1 MVEVRLLW
9 VRGFLGRLCCVKQHD
24 GHRRP
29 SDDSPKGLP
38 NMTPRLKTLVTALA
52 ATAAFALPAAAQAG
66 PLVAS
71 APDCAA
77 QTLSQ
82 PFLPFADP
90 MQYTLLPG
98 GTFENG
104 NRWSGGSVV
113 AGNEPWNVTGPND
126 HKSLSLGDGSSTTS
140 GSICVG
146 LDHPDVRFFAA
157 ASDPRATLKVEVL
170 FEDAFG
176 HVLSAPIGSV
186 AGSAGWSPTL
196 PMPIGVNLLPLLP
209 GNYTA
214 VAFRFTA
221 NGGDWTI
228 DDVYVDPICRR

>member
-1 MVEVRLLW
+1 M
-9 VRGFLGRLCCVKQHD
+9 
-24 GHRRP
+24 
-29 SDDSPKGLP
+29 SS
-38 NMTPRLKTLVTALA
+38 PRLKTLLSTLT

-66 PLVAS
+66 PIVAD

-77 QTLSQ
+77 QALSQ

-104 NRWSGGSVV
+104 HRWSGGSVV
-113 AGNEPWNVTGPND
+113 SGNEPWNVTDGGD
-126 HKSLSLGDGSSTTS
+126 RKSLSLAAGESTTS
-140 GSICVG
+140 KSICVG
-146 LDHPDVRFFAA
+146 LEHPDLRFFAS
-157 ASDPRATLKVEVL
+157 ASDPRAVLRVDVL

-176 HVLSAPIGSV
+176 RVLSAPIGAV
-186 AGSAGWSPTL
+186 TGNTGWSPTL
-196 PMPIGVNLLPLLP
+196 PMVIGVNLLPLLP

-221 NGGDWTI
+221 SGGSFQI
-228 DDVYVDPICRR
+228 DDVYVDPYCRR

>member
-1 MVEVRLLW
+1 MTTRL
-9 VRGFLGRLCCVKQHD
+9 Q
-24 GHRRP
+24 
-29 SDDSPKGLP
+29 
-38 NMTPRLKTLVTALA
+38 TLITAVV
-52 ATAAFALPAAAQAG
+52 ATAAFALPTAAQAG
-66 PLVAS
+66 PIVAD

-104 NRWSGGSVV
+104 NRWNGGSVV
-113 AGNEPWNVTGPND
+113 AGNEPWNVTDGSD
-126 HKSLSLGDGSSTTS
+126 RKSLKLAAGLSTTS

-146 LDHPDVRFFAA
+146 IDHPDLRFFAT
-157 ASDPRATLKVEVL
+157 ASDSTAALRVEVL

-176 HVLSAPIGSV
+176 RVLSAPIGVVTGNSD
-186 AGSAGWSPTL
+186 WSPTL

-221 NGGDWTI
+221 SGGDWMI